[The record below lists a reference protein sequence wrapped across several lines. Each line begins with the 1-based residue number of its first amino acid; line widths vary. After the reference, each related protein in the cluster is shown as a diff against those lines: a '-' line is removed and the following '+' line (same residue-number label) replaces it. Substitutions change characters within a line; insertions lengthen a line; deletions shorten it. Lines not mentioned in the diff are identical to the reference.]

1 LGTKIGKKK
10 MPLLRRCEQLR
21 DMHLEQTNF
30 LRIGAVVVAPNAQ
43 LLVNQNKII
52 GMDEITAGI
61 A

>member
-1 LGTKIGKKK
+1 